1 MHNNFDLKHI
11 RGHFGMTQSEMAQ
24 TLEVSQSTINSYESN
39 PGSMPMDKFILLSQK
54 LHIPIEDLAKG
65 YIPENKSKLEFKIDD
80 NLVDTRNVF
89 VETLIETLN
98 ELQQIEGETG
108 KYSEFLDSYEQAN
121 NVLTNTQIIIDKPNV
136 AFLGKSDSG
145 KSAMINTIL
154 GSEITPTHY
163 QPATSSIIKIIHE
176 DSKPNYMSENQNTLI
191 FKTSFKEGSVLDHQ
205 IHDETFVDSHLI
217 DRGDYS
223 MISNYGLSKNFGDDE
238 DDSIISI
245 FAFNNAN
252 ILKLINILDTPG
264 ISTGEH
270 AQGEKDTKA
279 SEHARAMADIFV
291 YLSVSNQ
298 FMHTED
304 HSYLRAIIE
313 NSTINEE
320 DPFEN
325 LFIVASQA
333 YIINDPEELA
343 KDDGILD
350 TGAIRFFKTL
360 PQNFIEKRGENFTV
374 RSLRDRI
381 FSFSKGNYDLSI
393 DFSEALISRIEEA
406 TINNLEK
413 GTTYY
418 KEAKS
423 EYFRIQDKKIEN
435 LTQQIENEKS
445 RVVQYE
451 SLKAQ
456 EEQIIGGID
465 GTLDYAKEK
474 IPFYSTKSRSE
485 FKKEYNK
492 IINEDYIINL
502 IKEKKFRNKKRDKEE
517 LATLISNTLGESF
530 KEILIKYSEEFNE
543 NIYNKIEKI
552 QVNVSNISFDVQR
565 SFVSILAGGL
575 AGGAL
580 TAYMSTL
587 GSLGGYILVTK
598 IVGWLSAIGISVGGG
613 AVATTFISAIGG
625 PITLSI
631 ALAALVS
638 GVVYSIFGGGWKK
651 AIVKELKK
659 QYEKED
665 VLGQYLHE
673 STKHWKD
680 TKVSI
685 EKTLKETK
693 NQYYQRLTELENITE
708 EDTNYFEETQKLIKS
723 LVNILK
729 KEETVNNA

>member
-1 MHNNFDLKHI
+1 MYNNFDLKHI
-11 RGHFGMTQSEMAQ
+11 RGHFGMTQVEMARI
-24 TLEVSQSTINSYESN
+24 LEVSQSTVNSYESN
-39 PGSMPMDKFILLSQK
+39 PGSMPMNKFILLSQK
-54 LHIPIEDLAKG
+54 LHIPIGELAGG
-65 YIPENKSKLEFKIDD
+65 YNPENISELEFKINENIGDKRND
-80 NLVDTRNVF
+80 FVEDLTETRN
-89 VETLIETLN
+89 EI
-98 ELQQIEGETG
+98 QQIEKETE
-108 KYSEFLDSYEQAN
+108 KFSEFLDSYEQASDI
-121 NVLTNTQIIIDKPNV
+121 LTNTESTMAKPNV

-176 DSKPNYMSENQNTLI
+176 KSKPSYMSENQNTLI
-191 FKTSFKEGSVLDHQ
+191 FKTSLEEGSVSDDQ
-205 IHDETFVDSHLI
+205 ICDKTFVDSHLV
-217 DRGDYS
+217 DSGDYS

-245 FAFNNAN
+245 FAFNDAD

-270 AQGEKDTKA
+270 TQGEKDTKA
-279 SEHARAMADIFV
+279 SEHARTITDIFV

-304 HSYLRAIIE
+304 HSYLKAIVE

-325 LFIVASQA
+325 LFIVASQSH
-333 YIINDPEELA
+333 IINDPDELT

-350 TGAIRFFKTL
+350 TGAKRFFKTL
-360 PQNFIEKRGENFTV
+360 PQNFINKRGENFTT
-374 RSLRDRI
+374 RSLRDRM
-381 FSFSKGNYDLSI
+381 FSFSKDNYDLSI
-393 DFSEALISRIEEA
+393 DFRDAFISRIEEV
-406 TINNLEK
+406 TSDNLEK
-413 GTTYY
+413 GKTYY
-418 KEAKS
+418 REAQS
-423 EYFRIQDKKIEN
+423 EYFRIQDEKIEK
-435 LTQQIENEKS
+435 LDQQIENEES
-445 RVVQYE
+445 RVVEYE
-451 SLKAQ
+451 SLKDQ
-456 EEQIIGGID
+456 EKQIIGGID
-465 GTLDYAKEK
+465 ETLDYANEK
-474 IPFYSTKSRSE
+474 ITFYSRESRSE
-485 FKKEYNK
+485 FKEEYEK
-492 IINEDYIINL
+492 IIDEDYIINL
-502 IKEKKFRNKKRDKEE
+502 IEEKEFRNRKQDKEE

-530 KEILIKYSEEFNE
+530 KEVLMKYSEEFNE
-543 NIYNKIEKI
+543 NIYNKIENI

-587 GSLGGYILVTK
+587 GNLGGYILVTK

-613 AVATTFISAIGG
+613 SVATVFISSIGG

-631 ALAALVS
+631 ALTALVS

-665 VLGQYLHE
+665 VLGKYLHE

-685 EKTLKETK
+685 KKSLNETK

-708 EDTNYFEETQKLIKS
+708 EDTSYFEETQRLIKS
-723 LVNILK
+723 LINIFK
-729 KEETVNNA
+729 KEEAIDNA